1 MGAAGAPVLLNRPAA
16 GRPYL
21 SAGTPPFQLQNKF
34 FKNLR
39 RSPAVTASLS
49 DLHRK
54 TQPDIMRVFL
64 PDALWRIRSEFCSA
78 GCYVA

>member
-1 MGAAGAPVLLNRPAA
+1 MYSREERLKAIPKV
-16 GRPYL
+16 
-21 SAGTPPFQLQNKF
+21 QLQVEHFGKMA
-34 FKNLR
+34 KT
-39 RSPAVTASLS
+39 SGSIKAVD
-49 DLHRK
+49 DLYRK